1 MADFVKDK
9 RNAIQKLFG
18 FCPQCGHWLRKVKTM
33 RQNTAYVDDELNYF
47 TGCKG
52 CQDRNA
58 EYWDE
63 MWNQYYNSVGGTMYG

>member
-33 RQNTAYVDDELNYF
+33 RQNTAYVDDKLNFF
-47 TGCKG
+47 TGCKE
-52 CQDRNA
+52 CQKRND

>member
-18 FCPQCGHWLRKVKTM
+18 FCPQCGHWLCKVRTM
-33 RQNTAYVDDELNYF
+33 RQNTAYMDDKLNFF
-47 TGCKG
+47 TGCKE
-52 CQDRNA
+52 CQERNA